1 MRRDPMLETADF
13 HVLIVLRLLRVDA
26 LPLF

>member
-13 HVLIVLRLLRVDA
+13 RVLIVLRLLRVDA